1 MEASVKQMTDAEFCD
16 QVIALI
22 DGTHWAQGTLNDF
35 CWVAADHVPEVMTD
49 DYKNLYE
56 YRESEGGGVLSYV
69 DWKPSDDAKPVA
81 CMQKA
86 RYCLVGMVLSV
97 ASLEQDE
104 DHIPGHDQA
113 TRVIEAFWVQ
123 LPEGHQ
129 SDPEMYNNEPE
140 RIINLKIG
148 DLESWNDRDPTERAD
163 VRALVE
169 RARDS
174 FINRDA
180 KEQADGGEVN
190 N

>member
-1 MEASVKQMTDAEFCD
+1 
-16 QVIALI
+16 
-22 DGTHWAQGTLNDF
+22 
-35 CWVAADHVPEVMTD
+35 
-49 DYKNLYE
+49 
-56 YRESEGGGVLSYV
+56 
-69 DWKPSDDAKPVA
+69 
-81 CMQKA
+81 MQKA

-129 SDPEMYNNEPE
+129 SDPEMYNNDPE
-140 RIINLKIG
+140 RICILKVG
-148 DLESWNDRDPTERAD
+148 DVESWNDRDTTERAD